1 MNAIIWNIRSGK
13 TKKAF
18 ERLIT
23 MHQQHHFRFVRL
35 MEPMQQARKLER
47 YRRRIGFA
55 QAFVNVTN
63 KIWAFVDDGYDV
75 TILFDMEQQL
85 T

>member
-1 MNAIIWNIRSGK
+1 
-13 TKKAF
+13 
-18 ERLIT
+18 
-23 MHQQHHFRFVRL
+23 MHQQQHFRFMGM

-63 KIWAFVDDGYDV
+63 KIWAFVDDGYEFNV
-75 TILFDMEQQL
+75 LFDMAQQL
-85 T
+85 TL